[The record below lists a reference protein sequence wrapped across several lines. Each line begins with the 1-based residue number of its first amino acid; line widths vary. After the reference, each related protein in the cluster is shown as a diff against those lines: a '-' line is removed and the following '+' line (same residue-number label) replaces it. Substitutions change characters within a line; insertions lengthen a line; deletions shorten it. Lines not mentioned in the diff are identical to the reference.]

1 MNFNWAYT
9 CILIYGS
16 EYDLGSLLNSGLMML
31 FVFNLFFII
40 LFIIIRGCWDNWQI
54 EYSK

>member
-1 MNFNWAYT
+1 MNFNWAFT

-31 FVFNLFFII
+31 FVFNFFFII
-40 LFIIIRGCWDNWQI
+40 LFIIIRGCWDNW
-54 EYSK
+54 